1 MTSEIKRVSTF
12 VDGNNLFYGIF
23 DIGWHEVLWTDL
35 RALGALIAETA
46 LSDFETADV
55 KHFTAR
61 PYEVHGSK
69 LKPALWVEF
78 TGANRSHGNVETV
91 QGRFVTR
98 DKSRMFEEKE
108 TDANLVAHLCI
119 DAAKNRYDVALVI
132 TADTDF
138 IGALRY
144 LRQEIPHIQ
153 VVLGLPP
160 KTPSS
165 RQSRKLIRQA
175 DSHVSITRDMLRR
188 CQLPELVV
196 DRTTGREYRRPTVQ
210 QWSAGRNLAQPIR

>member
-1 MTSEIKRVSTF
+1 M
-12 VDGNNLFYGIF
+12 
-23 DIGWHEVLWTDL
+23 LWTDL
-35 RALGALIAETA
+35 NALGRLIAETA
-46 LSDFETADV
+46 VGDSETVDV

-61 PYEVHGSK
+61 PHEVHGSK
-69 LKPALWVEF
+69 LNPALWVEF

-98 DKSRMFEEKE
+98 DRGRMFEEKE

-119 DAAKNRYDVALVI
+119 DAAKSRFDVAVII

-144 LRQEIPHIQ
+144 LREQMPHIQ

-160 KTPSS
+160 KQPTI
-165 RQSRKLIRQA
+165 RHSRKLIRQVGR
-175 DSHVSITRDMLRR
+175 HVSITRDMLRR

-196 DRTTGREYRRPTVQ
+196 DRATGREYRRPTVQ
-210 QWSAGRNLAQPIR
+210 QWSSTSRNQTKAIR